1 MYIDIS
7 LNYRFRQQVLELHRN
22 VSFWVMAFKKI
33 WTELN
38 LNPSQVYIKLKN
50 HKVKGIRNGEYT
62 DLLRILF
69 GMLSDIILVWAIYG
83 NQNGSK
89 SVTKFSGENMQL
101 SFNSLSFLKDL
112 FSEGKVL
119 HIFCVFFWKF
129 LPPWPSWSLSCLL
142 ISSISMTPEFAS
154 MNHRW
159 ICFQLSGT
167 ANLELNLFD
176 NLFSLGI
183 IVVGFSV
190 ATIWRPCPTLHPSHL
205 LSFFSFFVWF

>member
-1 MYIDIS
+1 MS
-7 LNYRFRQQVLELHRN
+7 LNYRFRQQVLKLHRN

-119 HIFCVFFWKF
+119 HIF
-129 LPPWPSWSLSCLL
+129 
-142 ISSISMTPEFAS
+142 
-154 MNHRW
+154 
-159 ICFQLSGT
+159 
-167 ANLELNLFD
+167 
-176 NLFSLGI
+176 FSL
-183 IVVGFSV
+183 
-190 ATIWRPCPTLHPSHL
+190 L
-205 LSFFSFFVWF
+205 LKILAPLAILKS

>member
-1 MYIDIS
+1 
-7 LNYRFRQQVLELHRN
+7 
-22 VSFWVMAFKKI
+22 MAFKKI

-119 HIFCVFFWKF
+119 HIFVSSENSCPLGHPEVLAVSLSHQYQW
-129 LPPWPSWSLSCLL
+129 LWSLHPW
-142 ISSISMTPEFAS
+142 ITGGYASSS
-154 MNHRW
+154 
-159 ICFQLSGT
+159 
-167 ANLELNLFD
+167 
-176 NLFSLGI
+176 
-183 IVVGFSV
+183 VVQQ
-190 ATIWRPCPTLHPSHL
+190 I
-205 LSFFSFFVWF
+205 